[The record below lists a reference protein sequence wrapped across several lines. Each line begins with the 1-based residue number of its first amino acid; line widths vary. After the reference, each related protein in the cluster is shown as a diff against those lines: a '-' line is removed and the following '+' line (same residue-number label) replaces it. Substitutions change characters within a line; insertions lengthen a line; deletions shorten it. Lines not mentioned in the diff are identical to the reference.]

1 MCVCACGKQCIA
13 FPIKGMTD
21 WCSVAKMTETSKMKT
36 SEPVKDSVSIQI
48 TKIPAGKESIR
59 KSVLAT
65 FVAALGPLSFGFSL
79 SFSSPV
85 LVDLEES
92 TTEIPSLRFNSEE
105 ASWFSVRK
113 LHLRSLSFVKHIQN
127 WPLTSQ
133 IVRRNASTNLFFFFF
148 FVAAVSSSAANQC
161 HLNHLNLKQ

>member
-1 MCVCACGKQCIA
+1 MCACGKQCIA

-36 SEPVKDSVSIQI
+36 SELVKDSVSIQI

-92 TTEIPSLRFNSEE
+92 TTEIPSLRLTSEE

-113 LHLRSLSFVKHIQN
+113 LHLIAL
-127 WPLTSQ
+127 
-133 IVRRNASTNLFFFFF
+133 
-148 FVAAVSSSAANQC
+148 
-161 HLNHLNLKQ
+161 